1 MTWFRIERVTWA
13 ERALWLGL
21 VLGSVAPLAFR
32 PAPEAVIRAYVEAL
46 NRGDPGAALGLTGTD
61 FVLRPSLG
69 GQYQRRDDV
78 RGVLEYRAA
87 LHERWDVV
95 DWEYDPVDREVH
107 ALVEVTNDAWEVLGL
122 RPRVEVLLAVRDT
135 RLILEQPRADS
146 WELIRGL
153 EPFLAWAAAERPREL
168 ARVWYA
174 GQPVRRKD
182 AARRLVA
189 LLSAWR
195 AEADPVAERAREGQA

>member
-21 VLGSVAPLAFR
+21 VLGSVAPLALR
-32 PAPEAVIRAYVEAL
+32 PAPEAVMRAYVEAV
-46 NRGDPGAALGLTGTD
+46 NRGDPDAALGLTGTD

-69 GQYQRRDDV
+69 GQYRRRDEV

-87 LHERWDVV
+87 LHERWGVV

-107 ALVEVTNDAWEVLGL
+107 ALVEVTNDAWEVLRI
-122 RPRVEVLLAVRDT
+122 RPQVEVVLVVRNT

-146 WELIRGL
+146 RELIRAL

-168 ARVWYA
+168 ARVWYG

-189 LLSAWR
+189 LLAAWR
-195 AEADPVAERAREGQA
+195 AETAPVAERAPEEQA